1 MRGCSQYVTRRL
13 TCYGKDTLCFSTA
26 IMNIKTKFDL
36 QDEVFVFHKKKIRKG
51 FISEIRFNATYF
63 GENVTYVVQMND
75 ETEEVAGFS
84 EAQLLQHNK
93 RPFKLFR

>member
-1 MRGCSQYVTRRL
+1 
-13 TCYGKDTLCFSTA
+13 
-26 IMNIKTKFDL
+26 MNIKTKFDL

-93 RPFKLFR
+93 RPFKLFK